1 VSVSFDPIQNYRA
14 VSDLPPPVLRS
25 SHWTL
30 VRCRAGRRIHRHK
43 KQRQLSIATL
53 FSTASMLAS
62 VPSKPSSPPS
72 RPSSPR
78 CLRCRTYREGVE
90 PTGSLRK
97 YSGYIPFSFQGL
109 LMSQGWYPSRRPKLF
124 TKSVRPLLVGRAY
137 RSDILAG
144 QDPSR
149 QSRGVITRHVAV
161 RRGSGCGF
169 ATTAAVFCHMAM
181 VGGAVQHCRSLTGA
195 LGCVGQAA
203 DLPNHRRIGDRYT
216 QPPTFVLPSWSPVLR
231 W

>member
-1 VSVSFDPIQNYRA
+1 
-14 VSDLPPPVLRS
+14 
-25 SHWTL
+25 
-30 VRCRAGRRIHRHK
+30 
-43 KQRQLSIATL
+43 
-53 FSTASMLAS
+53 MLAS

-97 YSGYIPFSFQGL
+97 NSGYIPFSFPGL
-109 LMSQGWYPSRRPKLF
+109 LLSQGWHAARRPKLF

-149 QSRGVITRHVAV
+149 QSCGVSTRHVAV
-161 RRGSGCGF
+161 RRGSGCAF
-169 ATTAAVFCHMAM
+169 ATPAAVFCQRHGLRA
-181 VGGAVQHCRSLTGA
+181 GSAHCRSLTGA

-216 QPPTFVLPSWSPVLR
+216 QPPTFVLPSWSPVLS